1 MVRGMCSRKSR
12 ERLRRASVGNLTED
26 EPQGL
31 AQWSPKR
38 PNMQRGWVLSEG
50 MMDVSLTES
59 GRPWERA
66 WGECKREDP
75 EEDGKEHKHT

>member
-1 MVRGMCSRKSR
+1 MESKALKYATRMG
-12 ERLRRASVGNLTED
+12 
-26 EPQGL
+26 
-31 AQWSPKR
+31 
-38 PNMQRGWVLSEG
+38 VLSEG

-66 WGECKREDP
+66 WGECKREAP

>member
-12 ERLRRASVGNLTED
+12 ERLRRANVGNLTKD

-31 AQWSPKR
+31 AQWSSKR
-38 PNMQRGWVLSEG
+38 PNMQQGWVLSEG

-66 WGECKREDP
+66 WGESKREDP
-75 EEDGKEHKHT
+75 EEDGEEHKHT